1 MKKISLSLG
10 CKAFLGLA
18 FSSNLKNNSRDSLMN
33 GTTLLHTGSNQPRD
47 SLLAIPQVYYNS
59 NASNKHAFEY

>member
-10 CKAFLGLA
+10 YKVLLGLA
-18 FSSNLKNNSRDSLMN
+18 FSSNRKNSSRDLLMS

-47 SLLAIPQVYYNS
+47 SLLAILQVYYNS